1 MSIKRLDYGLFQN
14 PFQVDRFSENDCGPR
29 KWVMQRT
36 FWGWGWR
43 AGIFC
48 LSTLQFVFVF
58 LVFMTTLS
66 LYFYFWWFMFLTT
79 SPCRSAT
86 ALMEVERATPPGFE
100 EEILKPPEV
109 NNITIIIIFI
119 TILTTNITTIT
130 VFIFTNFANILMRN
144 GEHHHHHA
152 TQDRWPSHNPR
163 ARKSYFLWTNCIVN

>member
-14 PFQVDRFSENDCGPR
+14 PFQDDRFSENDCGPR

-43 AGIFC
+43 AGNFC

-58 LVFMTTLS
+58 LVFLTTFS
-66 LYFYFWWFMFLTT
+66 LYFYFWWFIFLTT

-109 NNITIIIIFI
+109 NNITIMIIFI
-119 TILTTNITTIT
+119 TILTVI
-130 VFIFTNFANILMRN
+130 IFTIFTNILMRN

-152 TQDRWPSHNPR
+152 TQDRWSLNYSR
-163 ARKSYFLWTNCIVN
+163 AKKSYFVWTNCIVHLI